1 MNNINNKILFLEG
14 FSNLPHYAKKILTG
28 VQKAY
33 KEGREIEVSSNSI
46 LFINR
51 MWENRTGEQS

>member
-1 MNNINNKILFLEG
+1 MNDIKNKILFLEG
-14 FSNLPHYAKKILTG
+14 SSTLPHYAKKIFNG
-28 VQKAY
+28 VTRAY

-51 MWENRTGEQS
+51 MWENRIGDS